1 MTDVAQVKGPRF
13 DHRGQP
19 APVLLNDGRRIAAT
33 IVLLIFAIEGTFFHL
48 GGWNQYARVS
58 AAVAFVEPGTPYTGT
73 FRIDGLKDDGERL
86 ATGDWAQSS
95 SGFYS
100 NKAPGISF
108 LAVVPY
114 FFLYHAERLSG
125 RNPKTPALTQV
136 NIWLLNLW
144 LSVFWNAVAAL
155 ALLRRLPRYGVH
167 SREGAALVALVY
179 SFATLVLPFACSPW
193 GHPAAAAFITLGT
206 LDVAEGSRARCFMGG
221 LWLGLAVL
229 TEYLAAVSLVAAAIF
244 VLSGPDRSERLWKFL
259 IGSAP
264 PVGALLLYHE
274 LAFGNYF
281 TTATS
286 LASPT
291 FLQPGKVVG
300 LFGVPNPESLL
311 RMLFAPGRGLFWQT
325 PILLVCVFGIV
336 SWYRSGRR
344 AFLAFAVGSIAAYTV
359 SLSGVA
365 AYQGGQ
371 TTSMRYLII
380 ALPFFCIL
388 LPDLYTFR
396 YRKTFLLLF
405 AVSAANVFILAATS
419 TMFLTEYPLSEFAYP
434 DFLKGRLGFN
444 PVLAQLG
451 VGGPVSG
458 FAIAAIY
465 ASALA
470 WLLWSV
476 LTNRRLGSGD
486 LRT

>member
-1 MTDVAQVKGPRF
+1 MTGVARVKEPRF
-13 DHRGQP
+13 DRRGQP
-19 APVLLNDGRRIAAT
+19 APVPLNDGRRIAAV
-33 IVLLIFAIEGTFFHL
+33 IVLLIFAIEGTFYHL

-58 AAVAFVEPGTPYTGT
+58 PTVAFVEPGTPYTGT
-73 FRIDGLKDDGERL
+73 FRIDGLKDGNRL
-86 ATGDWAQSS
+86 GTGDWARSR

-108 LAVVPY
+108 LGIVPY
-114 FFLYHAERLSG
+114 FFLYHAERWAGSD
-125 RNPKTPALTQV
+125 PTTPELTRINV
-136 NIWLLNLW
+136 WLLNLW
-144 LSVFWNAVAAL
+144 LSVFWNAVAAV
-155 ALLRRLPRYGVH
+155 ALLRRLPRYRVH

-179 SFATLVLPFACSPW
+179 SFATLVLPFACTPW
-193 GHPAAAAFITLGT
+193 GHPTAAAFITLGT

-229 TEYLAAVSLVAAAIF
+229 TEYLAAVSLVAAAIL

-259 IGSAP
+259 IGSAA
-264 PVGALLLYHE
+264 PVAALLVYHE

-286 LASPT
+286 LADPV

-300 LFGVPNPESLL
+300 LFGLPNPESFL

-325 PILLVCVFGIV
+325 PILLLFFFGIV

-344 AFLAFAVGSIAAYTV
+344 AFLAFAVGNIVLYTL
-359 SLSGVA
+359 SLSAVA

-388 LPDLYTFR
+388 LPDLYTFA

-419 TMFLTEYPLSEFAYP
+419 TMFLTEFPLSEFAYP
-434 DFLKGRLGFN
+434 DFLRGKLGFN
-444 PVLAQLG
+444 PVLTQLG
-451 VGGPVSG
+451 LGGPG
-458 FAIAAIY
+458 PAFTIAALY
-465 ASALA
+465 ASALS
-470 WLLWSV
+470 WLLWRV
-476 LTNRRLGSGD
+476 LTNRRRASGD
-486 LRT
+486 LPT